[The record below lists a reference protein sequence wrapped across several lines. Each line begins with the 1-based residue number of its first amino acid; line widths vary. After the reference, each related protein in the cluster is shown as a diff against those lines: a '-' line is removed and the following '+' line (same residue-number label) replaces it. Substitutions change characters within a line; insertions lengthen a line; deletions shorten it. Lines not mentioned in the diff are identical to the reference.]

1 MVTFDKSDFQRFA
14 VSSIGALA
22 VSAACLF
29 GAVGPA
35 KAATPVST
43 SEWQQQVEAKISNSD
58 ENLSAL
64 NGARGVQKVTLAAAF
79 TADGRFAGAK
89 VAQSSGIKGLDF
101 HAKQIVRRIHYPAL
115 PAAYRG
121 QPTTVTMRLYFG
133 DDSTEVAEAIRHDP
147 VQFAWSTNA
156 GGADGKQLA
165 R

>member
-1 MVTFDKSDFQRFA
+1 MFSFDKSDFQRFA
-14 VSSIGALA
+14 VSSVGALA

-35 KAATPVST
+35 KAGTPIT
-43 SEWQQQVEAKISNSD
+43 AAEWQKQVESKISAPGD
-58 ENLSAL
+58 DLAAL
-64 NGARGVQKVTLAAAF
+64 DGASGVQKVTLAAEF
-79 TADGRFAGAK
+79 TADGRFAGSR
-89 VAQSSGIKGLDF
+89 VAQSSGIKVLDF
-101 HAKQIVRRIHYPAL
+101 QARQIVRRIHYPAL

-133 DDSTEVAEAIRHDP
+133 NDSAEVAEAIRHDP
-147 VQFAWSTNA
+147 VQFAWSTNT